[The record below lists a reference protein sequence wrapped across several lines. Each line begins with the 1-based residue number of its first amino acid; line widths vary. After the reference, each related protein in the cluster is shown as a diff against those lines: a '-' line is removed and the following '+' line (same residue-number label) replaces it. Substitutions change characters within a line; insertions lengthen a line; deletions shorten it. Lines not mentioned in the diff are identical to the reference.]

1 MDFIWH
7 DRNAAGMNVHQNG
20 DVVWLSFPGMD
31 KEDWC
36 LNVFSTRM
44 GGTSTGHLAS
54 MNLSFGREG
63 PGNEETVR
71 ENFRRLGA
79 AAGFAPENLILSD
92 QTHTTNVRRVGRKDR
107 GTGFLRPLNWTD
119 VDGFITD
126 EPECVLSTFYA
137 DCVPLYF
144 ADPRHRAIGL
154 SHSGWRGTAQ
164 KMGAQTIRAMG
175 EAFGTRPEDLRCGIG
190 PSICRDSYEVGED
203 VAGYFR
209 EEFLVDRGNGK
220 FLLDLWAANKAVL
233 IEAGVRA
240 EHIEI
245 SNLCTAC
252 NPDLL
257 FSHRASRGRRGNLG
271 AFLMIRQTDSP

>member
-7 DRNAAGMNVHQNG
+7 DQNASRMSVHRNG
-20 DVVWLSFPGMD
+20 DVVWLSFPEMD

-44 GGTSTGHLAS
+44 GGISTGHLAS

-79 AAGFAPENLILSD
+79 AAGFAAEDVILSD

-107 GTGFLRPLNWTD
+107 GSGFLRPLEWTD

-126 EPECVLSTFYA
+126 EPGCVLSTFYA

-154 SHSGWRGTAQ
+154 SHSGTQDG
-164 KMGAQTIRAMG
+164 RAYG
-175 EAFGTRPEDLRCGIG
+175 PCHGGSVRDKTGGSPVRDRTVDL
-190 PSICRDSYEVGED
+190 S
-203 VAGYFR
+203 
-209 EEFLVDRGNGK
+209 
-220 FLLDLWAANKAVL
+220 
-233 IEAGVRA
+233 GVV
-240 EHIEI
+240 
-245 SNLCTAC
+245 
-252 NPDLL
+252 
-257 FSHRASRGRRGNLG
+257 
-271 AFLMIRQTDSP
+271 